1 LGKNETEAGK
11 KMNKIKYAIYAGIE
25 SLILI
30 PLGIFCLFGAC
41 VYFAWE
47 KLSTKIKYLLDK

>member
-1 LGKNETEAGK
+1 
-11 KMNKIKYAIYAGIE
+11 MNKIKYAIYAGIE

-30 PLGIFCLFGAC
+30 PLGIFCLFSAC

-47 KLSTKIKYLLDK
+47 KLSTKIKYLLDKYL

>member
-1 LGKNETEAGK
+1 
-11 KMNKIKYAIYAGIE
+11 MNKIKYAIYAGIE

-30 PLGIFCLFGAC
+30 PLGIFCLFSAC

-47 KLSTKIKYLLDK
+47 NYQLNSNIFWTNIYDCYN